1 MSCLIYPGPDFGTEI
16 VRCDDCSQK
25 INFTGGFTFP
35 FYGSTYNS
43 VFVNS
48 NGNLTFT
55 VGDTYPYPSF
65 EMFIGGGTLP
75 RIAPFWVDL
84 FPPSSPAGGGVFY
97 SQEPTRFIVTWVQ
110 VPYFFGGAPPFN
122 TFQVVL
128 YNDGRVA
135 FAYEYLDS
143 NTLVANNE
151 YALVGIAAGNGGDS
165 CVFRYD
171 SLTNSDP
178 QQTVVAPPG
187 ALDQKQLFF
196 DFVDQHCVMTVRSC
210 RGLKFFTD

>member
-16 VRCDDCSQK
+16 VRCDDCSQQ
-25 INFTGGFTFP
+25 IIFTNGFTFL
-35 FYGSTYNS
+35 FYGTPYTS
-43 VFVNS
+43 VFVNA
-48 NGNLTFT
+48 NGNLTFNGGSEDFSPT
-55 VGDTYPYPSF
+55 FP
-65 EMFIGGGTLP
+65 EFINSLP

-97 SQEPTRFIVTWVQ
+97 RQEPTRFIVTWVQ
-110 VPYFFGGAPPFN
+110 VPYFFGGTPPFN

-128 YNDGRVA
+128 YDDGHVA
-135 FAYEYLDS
+135 FAYEQLDN

-151 YALVGIAAGNGGDS
+151 YGLVGVAAGNGGDS

-171 SLTNSDP
+171 SITNSDP

-187 ALDQKQLFF
+187 PLDQKQLFF

-210 RGLKFFTD
+210 RGLKFFAD